1 MNYWLVAASRSSDPE
16 RLAKYVDTIIH
27 SMLSD
32 QVAKMSVG
40 GPRKSAGFSRS
51 CGDDKASR
59 TWAEQRECFYC
70 KQEGHWIK
78 ECPKKLT
85 MECFNCGQLGHTA
98 KRCPKSSKPIESVAA
113 NLVAH
118 TFTSDQ

>member
-1 MNYWLVAASRSSDPE
+1 
-16 RLAKYVDTIIH
+16 
-27 SMLSD
+27 
-32 QVAKMSVG
+32 
-40 GPRKSAGFSRS
+40 SRS
-51 CGDDKASR
+51 CGDDKAGR

-118 TFTSDQ
+118 TFTSDQEGSADKWTFEAEIEGKEVELLVDTGSKTSHLPEEKFPVE